1 MVNAWTLQILLHN
14 LLQWRL
20 ATWSLYAYDY
30 HITITTIVATSVQFS
45 EQKSYSIFSLS
56 STTNTHAVPSEFL
69 VFTQNFHNH
78 SEIRQISLD
87 FPGRYIDT
95 LVPIDN
101 LGSSVSFLSYDL
113 VFHQIYWT
121 EIHPPAIKR
130 AYINGSNVETFIETG
145 LKHPEGIAV
154 DSYSRNLYWV
164 DSVLNRIEVARLSN
178 SKNRRV
184 LFSSHLDHPRGL
196 ALDLH
201 QE

>member
-1 MVNAWTLQILLHN
+1 MT
-14 LLQWRL
+14 
-20 ATWSLYAYDY
+20 T
-30 HITITTIVATSVQFS
+30 TTIVATSVQLS

-101 LGSSVSFLSYDL
+101 LGTDVSFLSYDL

-121 EIHPPAIKR
+121 EVHPPAIKK
-130 AYINGSNVETFIETG
+130 AHINGSNVETFIETG

-164 DSVLNRIEVARLSN
+164 DSALNRIEVARLSN

-184 LFSSHLDHPRGL
+184 LFSSHLDHPQGL